1 MIKRNAL
8 RYLVLV
14 TMGALVSIVH
24 AERNDLEE
32 IVVIG
37 SEDEIVKVPGSG
49 ALLTEDDL
57 ERFDYVDLHQTLS
70 SIPGMYVREED
81 GFGLRPNIGI
91 RGATPDRSQKITI
104 LEDGIL
110 ITPAPY
116 SAPAAYY
123 VPNISRIE
131 NIEVLKGPSAISQG
145 PHTVAGA
152 INFVT
157 KPLEET
163 SNQIDVSFGSDE
175 YYKVQGLLSG
185 VEERT
190 AWQLDLNSFGSAG
203 FKDLDSGGDTGFV
216 RSEANLKIQHDFDSK
231 REQRI
236 VFKLGW
242 ADEDADET
250 YLGLT
255 DADFALEP
263 TRRYRASQLANFE
276 TDHLT
281 FHLNYG
287 VRFSEELSLNTKV
300 YWHEFNRAWKK
311 LDGFIDGPPLQRVL
325 TSPSLFTNEYLLL
338 KGDRDSDRSD
348 KDTLDVTTNDRSF
361 NSMGIQVTAKYE
373 LSTGSIDHQIAA
385 GFRYHYDEVDR
396 DHRQEGYFMVSGLMV
411 SDEQNRGSKVQN
423 HAETDAY
430 SLFLS
435 DQISFGQFTMT
446 LGVRHEEIE
455 GEKINLQTN
464 LETENDQSKTTGGLG
479 FSWQVSNDFNVIA
492 GVYDG
497 FSPAAP
503 GSNAEPEET
512 TNFEYGIRY
521 RGEYGNLDLIGFF
534 SDYENLLGRCRVSDP
549 PPCVPGAEYN
559 GGAVEV
565 AGAELSYDKEIE
577 ISADL
582 LLTLSF
588 NYTYTESA
596 FQETFLSGFSQWGL
610 VRKGDSLPYLPE
622 HMGRIE
628 LGVIGSNWSVVAAY
642 RSQSE
647 MREEPGR
654 GDIEDGLHADQYGIV
669 DLTGTWRIN
678 QQWEA
683 QLLLLN
689 AFDEDAIVSH
699 RPYGARPSKPLTAVG
714 RVKYNF

>member
-1 MIKRNAL
+1 MIKKIVL
-8 RYLVLV
+8 KHFILVL
-14 TMGALVSIVH
+14 MAGLVSFAY
-24 AERNDLEE
+24 AERKDLEE
-32 IVVIG
+32 IVIIG

-49 ALLTEDDL
+49 ALLNEDDL

-70 SIPGMYVREED
+70 SVPGVYVREED

-123 VPNISRIE
+123 VPNISRME
-131 NIEVLKGPSAISQG
+131 SIEVLKGPSAISQG

-152 INFVT
+152 INFIT
-157 KPLEET
+157 KPLEE
-163 SNQIDVSFGSDE
+163 SPNQIDVSFGSDE
-175 YYKVQGLLSG
+175 YYKVQGIFSAAG
-185 VEERT
+185 EQT
-190 AWQLDLNSFGSAG
+190 AWQMDLNSYGSGG
-203 FKDLDSGGDTGFV
+203 FKELDSGGDTGFV
-216 RSEANLKIQHDFDSK
+216 RSEANFKVQHDFDTEL
-231 REQRI
+231 EQRF

-255 DADFALEP
+255 DSDFLLEP
-263 TRRYRASQLANFE
+263 TRRYRASQLANFD

-281 FHLNYG
+281 MHLNHG
-287 VRFSEELSLNTKV
+287 VRFSDRLSLNTKV

-325 TSPSLFTNEYLLL
+325 TSPNLFRDEYLLL
-338 KGDRDSDRSD
+338 KGERDSDLSD
-348 KDTLDVTTNDRSF
+348 NDTLDVTTNDRSF
-361 NSMGIQVTAKYE
+361 NSMGVQVTAKYD
-373 LSTGSIDHQIAA
+373 LATGPLEHQIAA

-396 DHRQEGYFMVSGLMV
+396 DHRQEGYFMASGLMV
-411 SDEQNRGSKVQN
+411 SDQQNRGSKVQN

-430 SLFLS
+430 SLYLS
-435 DQISFGQFTMT
+435 DEISFGKFMIT

-455 GEKINLQTN
+455 GEKINLLTN
-464 LETENDQSKTTGGLG
+464 LETESDQSKTTGGIG
-479 FSWQVSNDFNVIA
+479 FSWQVFNDFNIIA

-521 RGEYGNLDLIGFF
+521 RGEYGDLDLIGFF

-549 PPCVPGAEYN
+549 PPCLPGAEYN

-565 AGAELSYDKEIE
+565 AGAEISYDKEIE
-577 ISADL
+577 ISGDL
-582 LLTLSF
+582 LLAFGF

-628 LGVIGSNWSVVAAY
+628 LGVVGSNWSLVAAY
-642 RSQSE
+642 RTQSE

-654 GDIEDGLHADQYGIV
+654 GDIKDGLHADQYGIFDV
-669 DLTGTWRIN
+669 TGTWRIN

-683 QLLLLN
+683 QVLLLN

-699 RPYGARPSKPLTAVG
+699 RPYGARPTKPLTAIG

>member
-1 MIKRNAL
+1 M
-8 RYLVLV
+8 
-14 TMGALVSIVH
+14 
-24 AERNDLEE
+24 
-32 IVVIG
+32 
-37 SEDEIVKVPGSG
+37 
-49 ALLTEDDL
+49 
-57 ERFDYVDLHQTLS
+57 
-70 SIPGMYVREED
+70 
-81 GFGLRPNIGI
+81 
-91 RGATPDRSQKITI
+91 
-104 LEDGIL
+104 
-110 ITPAPY
+110 
-116 SAPAAYY
+116 
-123 VPNISRIE
+123 
-131 NIEVLKGPSAISQG
+131 
-145 PHTVAGA
+145 
-152 INFVT
+152 
-157 KPLEET
+157 
-163 SNQIDVSFGSDE
+163 
-175 YYKVQGLLSG
+175 
-185 VEERT
+185 
-190 AWQLDLNSFGSAG
+190 
-203 FKDLDSGGDTGFV
+203 
-216 RSEANLKIQHDFDSK
+216 
-231 REQRI
+231 
-236 VFKLGW
+236 
-242 ADEDADET
+242 
-250 YLGLT
+250 
-255 DADFALEP
+255 
-263 TRRYRASQLANFE
+263 
-276 TDHLT
+276 
-281 FHLNYG
+281 HLNHG
-287 VRFSEELSLNTKV
+287 VRFSETLSLNTKV

-325 TSPSLFTNEYLLL
+325 TSPNLFTNEYLLL
-338 KGDRDSDRSD
+338 KGDRNSDRGDGD

-361 NSMGIQVTAKYE
+361 NSMGIQVTAKHE

-521 RGEYGNLDLIGFF
+521 RGGYGNLDLIGFF

-565 AGAELSYDKEIE
+565 AGAELTYDKEIE

-582 LLTLSF
+582 LFTLGF

-628 LGVIGSNWSVVAAY
+628 LGFIGSNWSVVAAY
-642 RSQSE
+642 RAQSE

>member
-1 MIKRNAL
+1 M
-8 RYLVLV
+8 
-14 TMGALVSIVH
+14 
-24 AERNDLEE
+24 
-32 IVVIG
+32 
-37 SEDEIVKVPGSG
+37 
-49 ALLTEDDL
+49 
-57 ERFDYVDLHQTLS
+57 
-70 SIPGMYVREED
+70 
-81 GFGLRPNIGI
+81 
-91 RGATPDRSQKITI
+91 
-104 LEDGIL
+104 
-110 ITPAPY
+110 
-116 SAPAAYY
+116 
-123 VPNISRIE
+123 E

-216 RSEANLKIQHDFDSK
+216 RSEANLKIQHDFDSE

-263 TRRYRASQLANFE
+263 TRRYRASQLANFD
-276 TDHLT
+276 TDHIT
-281 FHLNYG
+281 MHLNHG
-287 VRFSEELSLNTKV
+287 VRFSEKLSLNTKV

-325 TSPSLFTNEYLLL
+325 TSPNLFTNEYLLL

-361 NSMGIQVTAKYE
+361 NSMGVQVTAKYE

-521 RGEYGNLDLIGFF
+521 RGDYGDLDLIGFF

-565 AGAELSYDKEIE
+565 AGAEISYDKEIE
-577 ISADL
+577 ISGDL
-582 LLTLSF
+582 LLHSVSIIRIQNRLS
-588 NYTYTESA
+588 
-596 FQETFLSGFSQWGL
+596 
-610 VRKGDSLPYLPE
+610 K
-622 HMGRIE
+622 
-628 LGVIGSNWSVVAAY
+628 
-642 RSQSE
+642 
-647 MREEPGR
+647 
-654 GDIEDGLHADQYGIV
+654 
-669 DLTGTWRIN
+669 
-678 QQWEA
+678 
-683 QLLLLN
+683 
-689 AFDEDAIVSH
+689 
-699 RPYGARPSKPLTAVG
+699 RPSYQVFRSGA
-714 RVKYNF
+714 